1 MVQGGAVGRDDG
13 NSDWKGWA
21 MTMQIEQ
28 AEPQSYVIYDSI
40 GRPIGRVLQPRHE
53 PAVGPGQ
60 ETILLVRAG

>member
-1 MVQGGAVGRDDG
+1 
-13 NSDWKGWA
+13 
-21 MTMQIEQ
+21 MQIEQ
-28 AEPQSYVIYDSI
+28 AEPQSYVIYDAI